1 MMAKRFSIKSAKGFS
16 LMELIITLTLL
27 SIVLAGIYTL
37 YFYVQ
42 TGFNMTDARSEIN
55 HQMNFAF
62 MQMTNDIRSASKPNN
77 ETMSV
82 RVVSQYEMLIYT
94 QNKESKYIVI
104 SYKINTEKKILQRGW
119 VECATEI
126 PPEVKNPSY
135 GIIENWETV
144 MAGVL
149 ESASIPD
156 GDYTSCFLDITDADT
171 NERREIS
178 ITLIGNDSNRPLN
191 RPIVSVKTL
200 TSRSKG
206 SP

>member
-1 MMAKRFSIKSAKGFS
+1 MAKRFSIKSAKGFS

-77 ETMSV
+77 ETMAV
-82 RVVSQYEMLIYT
+82 KVVSQYEMLVYT

-119 VECATEI
+119 VECAAKI
-126 PPEVKNPSY
+126 PPEEKNPSY
-135 GIIENWETV
+135 GKIENWETV
-144 MAGVL
+144 MEGVL
-149 ESASIPD
+149 ESASMPD
-156 GDYTSCFLDITDADT
+156 GDYTSGFLDITDADT
-171 NERREIS
+171 NERREIR